1 MSADG
6 TTLSIVLPTF
16 NERENIVGL
25 IERLKK
31 LFEEQGYRGEVI
43 VVDDDS
49 PDGTGKAVEE
59 MASDWKD
66 VRLETRR
73 NERGIGSAHA
83 RGYDISKGDVI
94 ITMDVDGSHDVADI
108 PRLLDRLGDG
118 YDVVIGSRYVRGGG
132 TDKPLSNRLISLLGG
147 HYTRLTL
154 RLGVVDST
162 NGFRAFRREV
172 WDRISHHRYSE
183 RNVFL
188 IEFLYHARRSG
199 ALMTEVPVFFRERTM
214 GESKTHVLRE
224 SVKALTLPVRLRL
237 GG

>member
-1 MSADG
+1 MSADW

-25 IERLKK
+25 IEQLRE
-31 LFEEQGYRGEVI
+31 LFEERGYRGEVI

-49 PDGTGKAVEE
+49 PDGTGQAVEE
-59 MASDWKD
+59 LASGWKN

-83 RGYDISKGDVI
+83 RGYDLSKGDVI

-108 PRLLDRLGDG
+108 PRLLDRLSDG

-132 TDKPLSNRLISLLGG
+132 TDKPFANRLISLLGG
-147 HYTRLTL
+147 QYARLTL

-162 NGFRAFRREV
+162 NGFRAFRRKV
-172 WDRISHHRYSE
+172 WERIRHHRYSE

-188 IEFLYHARRSG
+188 IEFLYHARRSR
-199 ALMTEVPVFFRERTM
+199 ALMTEVPVFFRERTL
-214 GESKTHVLRE
+214 GESKTPVLQE
-224 SVKALTLPVRLRL
+224 SVKALMLPIRLRL